1 MPDNEIENMYK
12 ELIDKIDMR
21 SELDALLAKFRG
33 DENGFLNLEFKTA
46 SSSQAVEEWKPR

>member
-1 MPDNEIENMYK
+1 MYK

-21 SELDALLAKFRG
+21 SELDALLTKFRG
-33 DENGFLNLEFKTA
+33 NENGFLTLEFKAA